1 MTEGTDDSRLHYL
14 TANSYKLE
22 VDTSAL
28 FSVIFVSKQTF
39 TDYDASDLKYLNYTF
54 LGDEQML
61 QYQGVWT
68 DVRMTIPKTTG
79 DTEDTHQLNVTI
91 FVALGDA
98 PDAGLDGT
106 LSLMMLPD
114 SGSWSN
120 VSTIK
125 NTKGLPM
132 IYISYLYTE

>member
-1 MTEGTDDSRLHYL
+1 MHYL

-22 VDTSAL
+22 VDTAAL
-28 FSVIFVSKQTF
+28 FSVLFVSKQTF
-39 TDYDASDLKYLNYTF
+39 TDYDTSDLKYLNYTF

-61 QYQGVWT
+61 EYQGVWT
-68 DVRMTIPKTTG
+68 DVRITIPKITG
-79 DTEDTHQLNVTI
+79 DTDDSNYHQLNVTI

-106 LSLMMLPD
+106 LSLTMLPD
-114 SGSWSN
+114 SGSWSY

-125 NTKGLPM
+125 NA
-132 IYISYLYTE
+132 

>member
-22 VDTSAL
+22 VDTAAL
-28 FSVIFVSKQTF
+28 FSVLFVSKQTF
-39 TDYDASDLKYLNYTF
+39 NDYDASDLKYLNYTF

-79 DTEDTHQLNVTI
+79 DTEDTHKLDVTI

-106 LSLMMLPD
+106 LSLTMLPD